1 MKAVYEKNPLL
12 VGPNKFCPG
21 CGHSLLNKI
30 IAEVLV
36 ENGWANK
43 TITAL
48 CIGCALN
55 ITHYVNWDLVQSP
68 HGRAAAVATGIKHM
82 QKDKLVYS
90 YQGDGDAAGIGL
102 AETFHAASRGEP
114 FTQIMVNNQIYGM
127 TGGQSSCTT
136 LIGQRTTTTGPE
148 GRDPARTGYP
158 TKLAEVIATIAAA
171 GYVARVSLHDPMH
184 VRQTKK
190 VLEKAFR
197 LQLEENKYSFIEIL
211 AMCPT
216 NFHVEPWD
224 APDYMV
230 KHVLPVFPLGE
241 LKTPEGR

>member
-21 CGHSLLNKI
+21 CGHSLLNKM

-82 QKDKLVYS
+82 QKDKLV
-90 YQGDGDAAGIGL
+90 
-102 AETFHAASRGEP
+102 
-114 FTQIMVNNQIYGM
+114 
-127 TGGQSSCTT
+127 
-136 LIGQRTTTTGPE
+136 
-148 GRDPARTGYP
+148 
-158 TKLAEVIATIAAA
+158 
-171 GYVARVSLHDPMH
+171 
-184 VRQTKK
+184 
-190 VLEKAFR
+190 
-197 LQLEENKYSFIEIL
+197 
-211 AMCPT
+211 
-216 NFHVEPWD
+216 
-224 APDYMV
+224 
-230 KHVLPVFPLGE
+230 
-241 LKTPEGR
+241 